1 MSVNAIELSSDDSE
15 DSFRSDRYFDLLKTG
30 ANIVGEDLQEHV
42 DSGDSVS
49 PSASGTSKSSRSQD
63 SGKRTTRRKRAGST
77 ESEVKKR
84 TTAEERQAQ
93 KKKLAEERKAAKD
106 ANKIYKPGECMKH
119 MTIEMHPVLL
129 EAWYCA
135 DIVREAGASGVKVRA
150 SSAICDPA
158 LVLWT
163 RAVPPTLTNNQGVV
177 ELTPSKVQCERGLYV
192 CRLADAAE
200 LIDKHSL
207 TQTVQLAS
215 QLAACDLTLVL
226 YGVKDYF
233 KISGRKTANSS
244 NKLITEIDL
253 DKAITDL
260 LVSAECDT
268 VAVNTPNELAL
279 TVLHFTKA
287 IAEQPHKKAKR
298 DVDEQADFYM
308 RGDNKKCVAVDK
320 DGNGL
325 SRVWQQMLAVLP
337 MASLESSRA
346 LCAQYPSPLTMY
358 EALLTPDGVAA
369 VADVGVA
376 RAAVPGSRARRIG
389 PEFARKLEL
398 LFTATDGNTLID

>member
-1 MSVNAIELSSDDSE
+1 MSVNTIELSSNDSE
-15 DSFRSDRYFDLLKTG
+15 DSLRCDNYFDLLKTE
-30 ANIVGEDLQEHV
+30 ANIVGEDLQGHV
-42 DSGDSVS
+42 DSEDSVS
-49 PSASGTSKSSRSQD
+49 PSASGTSKSSQSQD
-63 SGKRTTRRKRAGST
+63 GKKTTRRKRASST

-84 TTAEERQAQ
+84 TTAAERQAQ
-93 KKKLAEERKAAKD
+93 KKKLAEERKTAKD

-129 EAWYCA
+129 ECWYCA
-135 DIVREAGASGVKVRA
+135 DIAREAGASGVKVRP

-163 RAVPPTLTNNQGVV
+163 RSVPPTLTKNRGMV

-192 CRLADAAE
+192 RRLEDAAE
-200 LIDKHSL
+200 LIAEHSL
-207 TQTVQLAS
+207 SQTIQLAS

-233 KISGRKTANSS
+233 KTSGRKTANSC

-253 DKAITDL
+253 EKAITDL
-260 LVSAECDT
+260 VVSADCDT
-268 VAVNTPNELAL
+268 VVVNTPNELAL

-287 IAEQPHKKAKR
+287 VAELPHKKAKR

-320 DGNGL
+320 HGNGL
-325 SRVWQQMLAVLP
+325 SRVWQQMIAVLP

-358 EALLTPDGVAA
+358 EALLTPGGVGA

-376 RAAVPGSRARRIG
+376 RAAVPGARARRIG